1 MTYHRV
7 SGSWGESGIHRSD
20 LSDGAL
26 SRSTPMPSLLVT
38 NTRAGL
44 GWARLGWA
52 GWDCYSESR
61 KFGWGSRGER
71 NSRTGLWSLEFVKDK
86 NSLSIVFSFFTL
98 CSFVPLFLCSL
109 N

>member
-7 SGSWGESGIHRSD
+7 SGSWGESGIYRSD

-44 GWARLGWA
+44 GWAGRLGWLG
-52 GWDCYSESR
+52 GWDCYIVIQKAESLGGEAEER
-61 KFGWGSRGER
+61 GTHELGFG
-71 NSRTGLWSLEFVKDK
+71 V
-86 NSLSIVFSFFTL
+86 
-98 CSFVPLFLCSL
+98 
-109 N
+109 

>member
-7 SGSWGESGIHRSD
+7 SGSWGESGIYRSD

-44 GWARLGWA
+44 GWAGLGWA
-52 GWDCYSESR
+52 GWVGLLFR
-61 KFGWGSRGER
+61 KQKVWVGKQRREELTNWA
-71 NSRTGLWSLEFVKDK
+71 LEFGV
-86 NSLSIVFSFFTL
+86 
-98 CSFVPLFLCSL
+98 CER
-109 N
+109 